1 MVPSPVLWTLSLLLA
16 GQMLLGQGVDPPGR
30 QRFRT
35 YGVAEGL
42 ENLSVKAVV
51 QDAPGFIWVG
61 TEGNLY
67 RYDGTRFRVFG
78 MEDGLPSG
86 NITTLLAQGNGSVWI
101 GTYKGLA
108 HWNGSRMRAV
118 EALQGLP
125 SERVNDVHA
134 SLEGA
139 VWVALSSGLY
149 GSRDGE
155 RFELAAGWP
164 GGEASAVWP
173 AAGGEIWVSSGSLLR
188 RRDARGTWTAMGSES
203 GLGRERI
210 DALAQDAAGRLWVRS
225 ARFLWMRAPGQAR
238 FQDLSSH
245 VHGINKDEGS
255 LYLDREQRLWVPTEH
270 GLASFD
276 AGGWSFLGE
285 DQGLPTSGP
294 KGICLDHEG
303 TLWVGGQGV
312 HRALGQGVWKS
323 YSRPEGL
330 PHDTV
335 WMIHR
340 DASGHLLVGTDAG
353 LVKGGAKGWDR
364 IPGTESYAI
373 RTLARS
379 SEGVY
384 WLAGSGPVLLRW
396 EEGARRLS
404 RWGPES
410 GMKGRRVLRLLVDQE
425 GTLWVATDGAG
436 LLRGVRSGE
445 GWRFQSEALPEGRP
459 TERISHI
466 LEDRW
471 HRLWA
476 CGEQGLAC
484 REGGVWRRYTTRDG
498 LRFTYASYLVQ
509 LKDGSFR
516 GSYFDPQ
523 GTFRLD
529 ALPGSFHV
537 TGYLN
542 RANGL
547 ASDKVYLLGE
557 DARGRLWIGTGRG
570 VDMVEDQQI
579 FHHGGGEGMP
589 GEDCDSM
596 AFMADSD
603 GGVWIGT
610 STGLAHH
617 TNPPETR
624 AALPPATAIVEAAL
638 GDAAVDPAG
647 EATVARSRNTLIAR
661 YSALSYLN
669 ETRVEYQVSLAGLE
683 SGWVDTRQREV
694 RYPLLPHGRYEFK
707 VRARHPGG
715 AWGPTA
721 SFSFLVRPAWW
732 ERAWAKGLGLLLLAG
747 LGYALVR
754 WRLRTLQH
762 RNVELE
768 SLVAHRTEQLTQAN
782 AELLSAKEDVE
793 RASQYKSAFLA
804 SMSHELRTPL
814 NAILLYGELLQEE
827 ARDAGNAGAVEDLD
841 RIRHSGAHLLSLIN
855 GILDLSKI
863 EAGKMSLYL
872 ETIELAPIV
881 EDVVDTL
888 RPMVEKGG
896 NRLEVRLDP
905 NLRTLKVDVTK
916 LRQILYNLVSNASKF
931 TKQGAITLETEKRDA
946 EMCFRV
952 KDTGIGMT
960 PDQVS
965 RLFQEFVQAEES
977 TSRRYGGTGLGLT
990 ITKKLC
996 ELMEG
1001 RIAVE
1006 SEVGK
1011 GTTFTVFLPLSPG
1024 TTSESSRPTAESQ
1037 AG

>member
-1 MVPSPVLWTLSLLLA
+1 MVPSPALWAFSLLLT
-16 GQMLLGQGVDPPGR
+16 GQMLLGQGADPPGR

-101 GTYKGLA
+101 GTYLGLA
-108 HWNGSRMRAV
+108 HWNGSRMRAGQ
-118 EALQGLP
+118 ALQGLP

-134 SLEGA
+134 SPEGA
-139 VWVALSSGLY
+139 VWVAMSSGPFW
-149 GSRDGE
+149 SKDGA

-164 GGEASAVWP
+164 GGEAGAVWP
-173 AAGGEIWVSSGSLLR
+173 AASGEVWVSSGSKLYG
-188 RRDARGTWTAMGSES
+188 RDARGVWTVVGPES
-203 GLGRERI
+203 GLGTERI
-210 DALAQDAAGRLWVRS
+210 DALAKDAAGRLWVRS
-225 ARFLWMRAPGQAR
+225 ARSLWMRGPGKAR
-238 FQDLSSH
+238 FQNLSDH
-245 VHGINKDEGS
+245 LHGINKDEGS

-276 AGGWSFLGE
+276 ARGWSFLGE

-294 KGICLDHEG
+294 RGICLDQEG

-312 HRALGQGVWKS
+312 HRALGQGAWKS

-330 PHDTV
+330 PHDTI
-335 WMIHR
+335 WMIRR
-340 DASGHLLVGTDAG
+340 DTAGHLLVGTDAG
-353 LVKGGAKGWDR
+353 LVRGGPKGWTL
-364 IPGTESYAI
+364 IPGTEAYAI
-373 RTLARS
+373 RTMAQTPD
-379 SEGVY
+379 GAY
-384 WLAGSGPVLLRW
+384 WLGGSGPVLLRW
-396 EEGARRLS
+396 EEAAHRLS
-404 RWGPES
+404 RWGSEA
-410 GMKGRRVLRLLVDQE
+410 GLKGRRVLRLLVDHD

-436 LLRGVRSGE
+436 LFRGVPNGK
-445 GWRFQSEALPEGRP
+445 GWRFESETLPEGRP
-459 TERISHI
+459 TERISHL

-484 REGGVWRRYTTRDG
+484 REGGVWRRYSARDG

-509 LKDGSFR
+509 LRDGSFR

-529 ALPGSFHV
+529 AAPGQFQVS
-537 TGYLN
+537 GYLN
-542 RANGL
+542 RSTGL
-547 ASDKVYLLGE
+547 ASDKIYLIGE
-557 DARGRLWIGTGRG
+557 DARGRVWVGAGRG
-570 VDMVEDQQI
+570 VDVADGQTILHQ
-579 FHHGGGEGMP
+579 GGPEGMP

-596 AFMADSD
+596 AFMADPNGD
-603 GGVWIGT
+603 VWIGT
-610 STGLAHH
+610 STGLAHYVNQSEKRVV
-617 TNPPETR
+617 T
-624 AALPPATAIVEAAL
+624 PPATAIVEAAL
-638 GDAAVDPAG
+638 GDKAVDPST
-647 EATVARSRNTLIAR
+647 EVSVERSRNTLIAR
-661 YSALSYLN
+661 YSALGYLN
-669 ETRVEYQVSLAGLE
+669 ETRVEYQISLAGLE

-694 RYPLLPHGRYEFK
+694 RYPLLPHRRYEFR
-707 VRARHPGG
+707 VRARYVGG
-715 AWGPTA
+715 EWGPA
-721 SFSFLVRPAWW
+721 ALFAFEVLPAWW
-732 ERAWAKGLGLLLLAG
+732 ERPWARGLELLVLVG

-754 WRLRTLQH
+754 WRMRALQH
-762 RNVELE
+762 RNAELE
-768 SLVAHRTEQLTQAN
+768 NLVSHRTEQLTQAN
-782 AELLSAKEDVE
+782 ADLLTAKEDVE

-827 ARDAGNAGAVEDLD
+827 ARDVGNDVMVEDLD
-841 RIRHSGAHLLSLIN
+841 RIRRSGTHLLSLIN

-863 EAGKMSLYL
+863 EAGKMSLDM
-872 ETIELAPIV
+872 ETMELAPIV
-881 EDVVDTL
+881 EDVISTL
-888 RPMVEKGG
+888 RPLVEKGG
-896 NRLEVRLDP
+896 NQLEVRLDP
-905 NLRTLKVDVTK
+905 ELRSLSVDVTK
-916 LRQILYNLVSNASKF
+916 LRQILYNLVSNACKF
-931 TKQGAITLETEKRDA
+931 TKQGTITLETEKREA
-946 EMCFRV
+946 EVCFRV
-952 KDTGIGMT
+952 RDTGIGMT

-996 ELMEG
+996 ELMGG

-1006 SEVGK
+1006 SEAGE
-1011 GTTFTVFLPLSPG
+1011 GTLFTVFLPLG
-1024 TTSESSRPTAESQ
+1024 A
-1037 AG
+1037 